1 MLRWNSRGWWVAA
14 YLAVALSCTAAWLL
28 LDQRL
33 AEQTGLRR
41 QVWLTSDF
49 EGAPL
54 INDVSPG
61 ATLDFLDED
70 PRLPRRFFSA
80 RWRGYWYVPT
90 SRSVTLQVVAD
101 DYADIWIA
109 GELRFNRSTATE
121 QIIPLDAGVHELRID
136 YQQYGG
142 RYAMRLFHSFPDSFF
157 GNREQALP
165 YRHLFHEPPTADDI
179 RLTQR
184 VASLERLVLFVWLAP
199 VLLCAAF
206 LTHHVWTFRAE
217 IGPYSPAYGRHWKR
231 AFHVAFWIAVAI
243 VTLSA
248 TLARVPGWNPASLRH
263 DDLVY
268 GAIIRADLWSML
280 TVPIHVAPGL
290 FVLWRVFYELFP
302 DPEWSLQV
310 FPLVCAIASIP
321 IMALVVRNLTN
332 DYNLGLL
339 AASMTALNPLLARYS
354 VTVHQYS
361 FDFLVTAFFLLAATR
376 VCRDWTHINSRVFAR
391 VALAGGA
398 ATFFSVPS
406 ALVSF
411 PIIHLAALVAA
422 EGWRTRRRQA
432 GTALL
437 ATIGYDLAVLSAYL
451 LLRARANDSVRG
463 YWGDGFLPLDSFVA
477 AWSALADNG
486 QRVLAA
492 SFPDWGLAPW
502 LLPFIA
508 LGAIGLVARRETRFV
523 GLSATGIGAAFVA
536 ASALSVYPMGTG
548 RPDIF
553 FLPVAIVLFVGG
565 LHVVMAWLPRPSVY
579 RFTVGTVVSWFAVVS
594 PVHVE
599 YPDSNLDAV
608 RLADTIVRQEEP
620 GDGLVL
626 TWPAGFAVGFY
637 GPWDVDVA
645 PFDQAPNATQARVI
659 RDLTLHLPRANDGS
673 QARLLRSYLTESPPE
688 RIWLGS
694 SREPEAWLSEVLA
707 AFEDHGFDH
716 EEVLETTRYKLWLM
730 RRW

>member
-1 MLRWNSRGWWVAA
+1 MAA
-14 YLAVALSCTAAWLL
+14 YLAVALSCTAGWLL

-49 EGAPL
+49 EGVPL

-101 DYADIWIA
+101 DYADIWIG
-109 GELRFNRSTATE
+109 GELRFNRSTASE
-121 QIIPLDAGVHELRID
+121 QTIPLDAGVHELRID

-142 RYAMRLFHSFPDSFF
+142 RYAMRLFHSFPDSLF
-157 GNREQALP
+157 GNRQQALP

-184 VASLERLVLFVWLAP
+184 VASLERLILFVWLAP

-206 LTHHVWTFRAE
+206 LTRRVWTYRAE
-217 IGPYSPAYGRHWKR
+217 IGPYSPAYGRHWRR
-231 AFHVAFWIAVAI
+231 AFHVAFGIAVAI

-290 FVLWRVFYELFP
+290 FVVWRGFYELFP
-302 DPEWSLQV
+302 DPEWSLQA
-310 FPLVCAIASIP
+310 FPLACSIASIP
-321 IMALVVRNLTN
+321 IMALAVRNLTN
-332 DYNLGLL
+332 DRNLSLL
-339 AASMTALNPLLARYS
+339 AASVTALNPLLARYS

-361 FDFLVTAFFLLAATR
+361 CDFLVTALFLLAATR
-376 VCRDWTHINSRVFAR
+376 MCRDSTHINSRVFAR

-398 ATFFSVPS
+398 ATFLSVPS
-406 ALVSF
+406 VLVSF
-411 PIIHLAALVAA
+411 PIIHLGALVAA
-422 EGWRTRRRQA
+422 GGWRPRWRQA
-432 GTALL
+432 VTALP
-437 ATIGYDLAVLSAYL
+437 ATVAYDLAVLGAYL

-463 YWGDGFLPLDSFVA
+463 RFGDGFLPLDSFPA
-477 AWSALADNG
+477 AWSFVADSG
-486 QRVLAA
+486 RRVLAT
-492 SFPDWGLAPW
+492 SLPDWGLGPW
-502 LLPFIA
+502 PLAFIGV
-508 LGAIGLVARRETRFV
+508 GAVCLVARRETRFT
-523 GLSATGIGAAFVA
+523 GLAAIGVVAGFVT
-536 ASALSVYPMGTG
+536 ASALSVYPLGWG

-553 FLPVAIVLFVGG
+553 FFPVAIVLFVGG
-565 LHVVMAWLPRPSVY
+565 LHFVTGLLPRPSIY
-579 RFTVGTVVSWFAVVS
+579 RFAIGTVVSWFAVVS
-594 PVHVE
+594 PVYVE
-599 YPDSNLDAV
+599 YSDSNLDAV
-608 RLADTIVRQEEP
+608 RLADTIVEQEGP

-637 GPWDVDVA
+637 GPWDVDVL

-659 RDLTLHLPRANDGS
+659 RDRTLHLPRANDGS

-730 RRW
+730 RRR